1 MNMYI
6 TDKMLIRV
14 ISAFCLALLL
24 FAIGCKMANKITYI
38 NLSQLYAPENRPSI
52 SGLRV
57 FNETDSTSKV
67 FVRYNLNELIYKMPT
82 GKTYRKALYSISY
95 ELFNSY
101 ESDVVLD
108 SATFVMSDSL
118 YYKQDFELVFDFD
131 IRAKY
136 PGNYLLQVTFN
147 DLNSKHSNIYP
158 KNIYKGSPYVAQ
170 NFLPVDELGEIIF
183 NNWIKSST
191 KFRLLSKNQT
201 TQKLFVRYYDDEF
214 PVALPP
220 FATAPTPTYDYVA
233 NNLFTVKVDGGTS
246 DLLELPGR
254 GIYHFQT
261 DTSTRY
267 GITLFRFHDDYPNVT
282 EPEQLMPPLRYLTSN
297 KEFNEILHSDN
308 RKQMV
313 DDFWVETA
321 GNEGRAVELIKNYY
335 SRVEYANWYFSSFK
349 EGWKTDRGMIYII
362 FGPPQIV
369 YRRSDIETWTYGE
382 QGNRVSLT
390 FDFIKAINP
399 FTDEDYILRRQTDFK
414 NPWYVAVDY
423 WRR

>member
-1 MNMYI
+1 MMNN
-6 TDKMLIRV
+6 LIK
-14 ISAFCLALLL
+14 IFLAICLALLFL
-24 FAIGCKMANKITYI
+24 TVGCKMANKITYI

-57 FNETDSTSKV
+57 FNETDSISKV
-67 FVRYNLNELIYKMPT
+67 FVRYNLNELIYKIPT
-82 GKTYRKALYSISY
+82 GKTYRRALYSISY

-108 SATFVMSDSL
+108 SATFIMSDSL
-118 YYKQDFELVFDFD
+118 FYKQDFELVFDFD

-136 PGNYLLQVTFN
+136 PGNYLLQVTFS
-147 DLNSKHSNIYP
+147 DLNSQHFSIYP
-158 KNIYKGSPYVAQ
+158 KSIYKGSPYVAQ
-170 NFLPVDELGEIIF
+170 NFLPVDESGEIIF
-183 NNWIKSST
+183 NNWIKSNT
-191 KFRLLSKNQT
+191 KFRILCKNQT
-201 TQKLFVRYYDDEF
+201 TQKLFVRYHDDEF
-214 PVALPP
+214 PIALPP
-220 FATAPTPTYDYVA
+220 FATASTPTYDYVA
-233 NNLFTVKVDGGTS
+233 KDLFTVEVDDGTS
-246 DLLELPGR
+246 ELLELPGR
-254 GIYHFQT
+254 GIYHFQA

-282 EPEQLMPPLRYLTSN
+282 EAEQLAPPLRYLTSN
-297 KEFNEILHSDN
+297 KEFNKLVHSDN

-313 DDFWVETA
+313 DNFWVETA
-321 GNEGRAVELIKNYY
+321 GNEERAVELIKNYY
-335 SRVEYANWYFSSFK
+335 SRVEYSNWYFSSFK